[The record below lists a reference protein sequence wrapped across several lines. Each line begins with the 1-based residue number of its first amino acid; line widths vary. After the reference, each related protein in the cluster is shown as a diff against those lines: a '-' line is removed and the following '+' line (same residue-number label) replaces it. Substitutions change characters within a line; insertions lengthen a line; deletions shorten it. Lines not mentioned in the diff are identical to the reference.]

1 MSAAVLALVVAL
13 VGLRKPAQA
22 VKLEMRGDRCR
33 ADEWNGRA
41 RFAQRKRRGFCLR
54 TGHQSMLTQMKL
66 SSVWL
71 MAPRKPSWTV
81 AAWPLPSSAA
91 TSASRSIYR
100 GARAA
105 RPGSCSCLPRAAA
118 PSIVSIVPDMNIIGG
133 YLGRDVGQSER
144 RSAAEPARRDGR

>member
-1 MSAAVLALVVAL
+1 VSAAVLALVVAL

-118 PSIVSIVPDMNIIGG
+118 PIVSIVPDMNIIGG

>member
-100 GARAA
+100 GAAPVLACTQLAEQWYVPPESSSICSRRRWDC
-105 RPGSCSCLPRAAA
+105 RPGA
-118 PSIVSIVPDMNIIGG
+118 
-133 YLGRDVGQSER
+133 
-144 RSAAEPARRDGR
+144 